1 MLTITYGEIALRLF
15 LSLVLGAIVGYERE
29 TQQRPAGFRTHILVC
44 VGSSLIMIIS
54 AYGFGAMTGEGVVND
69 PARIAAQVVTG
80 VGFLGAGT
88 ILRHGSTVTG
98 LTTAASL
105 WIVSGIGLAVGI
117 GFYAGALLAT
127 LMVLI
132 SLILLRGME
141 GSFARAKNMR
151 RLWVRGIDKPELL
164 GRISST
170 FGELCVQIARV
181 DMGTPEYI
189 ETFKDNVIT
198 IDFLLR
204 LPPRVNSEELLKK
217 VAMQRGVLE
226 AGWEVGTLNE
236 GVFKQHNSN

>member
-1 MLTITYGEIALRLF
+1 MLTITYGEIALRLL
-15 LSLVLGAIVGYERE
+15 LSLILGGIVGYERE
-29 TQQRPAGFRTHILVC
+29 AQQRPAGFRTHILVC
-44 VGSSLIMIIS
+44 VGSALVMLIS
-54 AYGFGAMTGEGVVND
+54 AYGFGAVTGEGVVND

-88 ILRHGSTVTG
+88 ILRHGSTVIG

-127 LMVLI
+127 FMVLV
-132 SLILLRGME
+132 SLILLRGLE
-141 GSFARAKNMR
+141 GTFARVKNMR
-151 RLWVRGIDKPELL
+151 RLWVRGIDRPELL

-170 FGELCVQIARV
+170 FGELCVQITKV
-181 DMGTPEYI
+181 DMGEPEYN

-204 LPPRVNSEELLKK
+204 LPPRVKSEELLKK
-217 VAMQRGVLE
+217 VAMQQGVLE
-226 AGWEVGTLNE
+226 AGWEVGTLDE
-236 GVFKQHNSN
+236 GVFKQHGSN

>member
-1 MLTITYGEIALRLF
+1 MLTITYGEIALRLL
-15 LSLVLGAIVGYERE
+15 LSLILGGIVGYERE
-29 TQQRPAGFRTHILVC
+29 AQQRPAGFRTHILVC
-44 VGSSLIMIIS
+44 VGSALVMLIS
-54 AYGFGAMTGEGVVND
+54 AYGFGAVTGEGVVND

-88 ILRHGSTVTG
+88 ILRHGSTVIG

-127 LMVLI
+127 FMVLV
-132 SLILLRGME
+132 SLILLRGLE
-141 GSFARAKNMR
+141 GTFARVKNMR
-151 RLWVRGIDKPELL
+151 RLWVRGIDRPELL

-170 FGELCVQIARV
+170 FGELCVQITKV
-181 DMGTPEYI
+181 DMGEPEYN

-204 LPPRVNSEELLKK
+204 LPPRVKSEELLKK
-217 VAMQRGVLE
+217 VAMQQGVLE
-226 AGWEVGTLNE
+226 AGWEVGTLDE
-236 GVFKQHNSN
+236 GVFKQHGGN